1 LRCRKL
7 CSTFVIPVSHLHQGG
22 CSAILAVNYDVGVK
36 RYFAPSDTELL
47 RALHSR
53 NSKLMFVAGP
63 KFKNPPA
70 SKLAS
75 DFRPF
80 DPGIKLCDYLQTY
93 EVTTMKYQI
102 KDGTVT
108 LGGETILSH
117 IDFEIQGNQKIAVV
131 GRNGAGKTTLLR
143 LIAGELSLDRD
154 DRRQGPGITASRQL
168 TVEMLG
174 QQALAGEERTV
185 EELVMLNCPAKGPF
199 DRERFEYERE
209 YDTLF
214 TGLGFQKEDKK
225 RSVAAFSGGQKT
237 KIALIQLLLKKP
249 DLLLL
254 DEPTNHLDMETASW
268 LEGYLRQYPGAVVM
282 VSHDRFFMDRTADIV
297 YELEQ
302 GKLTRYPG
310 NYTNYREQKRKNYE
324 IQMKSYLRQ
333 QEEIE
338 RQEEL
343 IKRFKNKPSK
353 AAFARSR
360 KKILE
365 RMLPVE
371 KPREDMAHIFTG
383 TITPLIPGSKWVFEA
398 EHLKIGYDKHSLLE
412 LSLRIRKGQKIGIL
426 GVNGS
431 GKTTFLKTVAGFL
444 PAVAGD
450 CALGNNITIG
460 YFDQYSAAIQ
470 SEKTVVEHF
479 SDLFPSLTDKEVR
492 TILGAYLFKGKD
504 GAKRVDDLSGG
515 EKARLVL
522 AELLQSRPNF
532 LILDEPTNHMDIQ
545 AKETLESAFQAYEG
559 TILFVSHDRYF
570 IRQVAKSVLIFENNA
585 AFYYPFG
592 YEHYLERKEKEASGE
607 PLAARIKAEE
617 QALIEGLKAVPRAER
632 HRLREIPEE
641 EAYDQ
646 WRLRLAAEAIENAA
660 EQTEEIWQQILE
672 KNGKREEWELE
683 HWDQWLNEI
692 ADKNEDAACGEK
704 QEKQAEEELSAFTEQ
719 YENAQS
725 AWTDACL
732 FWYDIWCEAHPEPV
746 MDPGT
751 SDTDGSVPQDTES
764 SKTDGSEI

>member
-1 LRCRKL
+1 
-7 CSTFVIPVSHLHQGG
+7 
-22 CSAILAVNYDVGVK
+22 
-36 RYFAPSDTELL
+36 
-47 RALHSR
+47 
-53 NSKLMFVAGP
+53 MFVAGP

-174 QQALAGEERTV
+174 PQALAGEERTV

-444 PAVAGD
+444 PAVAGE

>member
-1 LRCRKL
+1 
-7 CSTFVIPVSHLHQGG
+7 
-22 CSAILAVNYDVGVK
+22 
-36 RYFAPSDTELL
+36 
-47 RALHSR
+47 
-53 NSKLMFVAGP
+53 MFVAGP

-237 KIALIQLLLKKP
+237 KIALIRLLLQKP

-444 PAVAGD
+444 PAVAGE

-660 EQTEEIWQQILE
+660 EQVEGLWQQILE
-672 KNGKREEWELE
+672 KNGKREERELE
-683 HWDQWLNEI
+683 HWDHPVNEI

>member
-1 LRCRKL
+1 MEVLPQKGDFFRF
-7 CSTFVIPVSHLHQGG
+7 TG
-22 CSAILAVNYDVGVK
+22 A
-36 RYFAPSDTELL
+36 T
-47 RALHSR
+47 
-53 NSKLMFVAGP
+53 
-63 KFKNPPA
+63 
-70 SKLAS
+70 LAS
-75 DFRPF
+75 EPLFRYTSIAV
-80 DPGIKLCDYLQTY
+80 DHLQEY
-93 EVTTMKYQI
+93 EVYIMKYQI

-444 PAVAGD
+444 PAVAGE

>member
-1 LRCRKL
+1 
-7 CSTFVIPVSHLHQGG
+7 
-22 CSAILAVNYDVGVK
+22 
-36 RYFAPSDTELL
+36 
-47 RALHSR
+47 
-53 NSKLMFVAGP
+53 MFVAGP

-108 LGGETILSH
+108 LGGETIVSH

-282 VSHDRFFMDRTADIV
+282 DSHDRFFMDRTADIV

-444 PAVAGD
+444 PAVAGE

>member
-1 LRCRKL
+1 
-7 CSTFVIPVSHLHQGG
+7 
-22 CSAILAVNYDVGVK
+22 
-36 RYFAPSDTELL
+36 
-47 RALHSR
+47 
-53 NSKLMFVAGP
+53 MFVAGP

-559 TILFVSHDRYF
+559 TILFVSNDRYF

>member
-1 LRCRKL
+1 
-7 CSTFVIPVSHLHQGG
+7 
-22 CSAILAVNYDVGVK
+22 
-36 RYFAPSDTELL
+36 
-47 RALHSR
+47 
-53 NSKLMFVAGP
+53 MFVAGP

-131 GRNGAGKTTLLR
+131 GRNGAGQTTLLR

-444 PAVAGD
+444 PAVAGE

>member
-1 LRCRKL
+1 MEVLPQKGDFFRF
-7 CSTFVIPVSHLHQGG
+7 TG
-22 CSAILAVNYDVGVK
+22 A
-36 RYFAPSDTELL
+36 T
-47 RALHSR
+47 
-53 NSKLMFVAGP
+53 
-63 KFKNPPA
+63 
-70 SKLAS
+70 LAS
-75 DFRPF
+75 EPLFRYTNIAV
-80 DPGIKLCDYLQTY
+80 DHLQEY
-93 EVTTMKYQI
+93 EVYIMKYQI

-444 PAVAGD
+444 PAVAGE

-522 AELLQSRPNF
+522 AELQSRPNF

>member
-1 LRCRKL
+1 
-7 CSTFVIPVSHLHQGG
+7 
-22 CSAILAVNYDVGVK
+22 
-36 RYFAPSDTELL
+36 
-47 RALHSR
+47 
-53 NSKLMFVAGP
+53 MFVAGP

-108 LGGETILSH
+108 LGGETIVSH

-444 PAVAGD
+444 PAVAGE

-751 SDTDGSVPQDTES
+751 SDTDGSVPQDTVS

>member
-1 LRCRKL
+1 
-7 CSTFVIPVSHLHQGG
+7 
-22 CSAILAVNYDVGVK
+22 
-36 RYFAPSDTELL
+36 
-47 RALHSR
+47 
-53 NSKLMFVAGP
+53 MFVAGP

-108 LGGETILSH
+108 LGGETIVSH

-371 KPREDMAHIFTG
+371 KPREDMAHIFTV

-444 PAVAGD
+444 PAVAGE

>member
-1 LRCRKL
+1 
-7 CSTFVIPVSHLHQGG
+7 
-22 CSAILAVNYDVGVK
+22 
-36 RYFAPSDTELL
+36 
-47 RALHSR
+47 
-53 NSKLMFVAGP
+53 MFVAGP

-444 PAVAGD
+444 PAVAGE

-660 EQTEEIWQQILE
+660 EQTEEIWQQILK

>member
-1 LRCRKL
+1 
-7 CSTFVIPVSHLHQGG
+7 
-22 CSAILAVNYDVGVK
+22 
-36 RYFAPSDTELL
+36 
-47 RALHSR
+47 
-53 NSKLMFVAGP
+53 MFFAGP

-75 DFRPF
+75 DFRPS

-444 PAVAGD
+444 PAVAGE

-660 EQTEEIWQQILE
+660 EQVEGLWQQILE
-672 KNGKREEWELE
+672 KNGKREERELE
-683 HWDQWLNEI
+683 HWDQPVNEI

>member
-1 LRCRKL
+1 
-7 CSTFVIPVSHLHQGG
+7 
-22 CSAILAVNYDVGVK
+22 
-36 RYFAPSDTELL
+36 
-47 RALHSR
+47 
-53 NSKLMFVAGP
+53 MFVAGP

-93 EVTTMKYQI
+93 EVATMKYQI

-431 GKTTFLKTVAGFL
+431 GKTTFLKIVAGFL
-444 PAVAGD
+444 PAVAGE

-559 TILFVSHDRYF
+559 TILFASHDRYF